1 MMVPFP
7 SGCWTQLALWK
18 FEILS
23 ISVAD
28 SLIDAII
35 FDWGGVITIPPGPV
49 VTRLYNESGVNQ
61 NALKSRQAKY
71 DAKDPNSRFARL
83 ERGELALE
91 NYLAWS
97 RDDLEGAESI
107 WDPESPHFLFPHL
120 SVVPEVISAIED
132 LRNRGFATGLLSNNI
147 AEAWPYVL
155 SNLDV
160 NELFDVSVNSAFVGM
175 RKPEKRI
182 FTHILNELE
191 LPPERTLF
199 LDDVAVNIDAA
210 KSVGMKTLKVV
221 NPVQSL
227 AAMETILMQGI

>member
-1 MMVPFP
+1 MVPFP
-7 SGCWTQLALWK
+7 SGCWTRLALWK

-28 SLIDAII
+28 SPIDAII

-49 VTRLYNESGVNQ
+49 VTRLYGESGVNQ

-71 DAKDPNSRFARL
+71 DAKDPNSRFAQL

-91 NYLAWS
+91 DYLAWS

-120 SVVPEVISAIED
+120 LVVPEVINAIRD

-147 AEAWPYVL
+147 AEAWPHVL

-160 NELFDVSVNSAFVGM
+160 NGLFDVCVNSAFVGM

-182 FTHILNELE
+182 FSHMLNELR
-191 LPPERTLF
+191 LPPERVLF
-199 LDDVAVNIDAA
+199 LDDVAINIDAA
-210 KSVGMKTLKVV
+210 KSLGIKTLKVV

-227 AAMETILMQGI
+227 AVMETILMQGT